1 MIHVWAPL
9 TDRPATQD
17 LVNEDWHAVHA
28 YDSGSEVVR
37 YMPFK
42 FNVEQEW
49 QGFVAPRTE

>member
-1 MIHVWAPL
+1 VIHVWAPL
-9 TDRPATQD
+9 TDRPATQG